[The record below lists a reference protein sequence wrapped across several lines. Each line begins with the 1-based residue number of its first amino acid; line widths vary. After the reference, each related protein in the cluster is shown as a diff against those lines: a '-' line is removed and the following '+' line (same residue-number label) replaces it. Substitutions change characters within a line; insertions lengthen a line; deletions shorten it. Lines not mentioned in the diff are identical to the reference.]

1 MAKLKAAALA
11 IWRYVFNLLIAI
23 DQLGNT
29 LIGGY
34 PDETIS
40 SRAGKGALRGSV
52 FWTFIAAF
60 IDLLFLPF
68 ERDHCRKAI
77 EADEG
82 ERVNIP

>member
-1 MAKLKAAALA
+1 MTKLKDAALA

-52 FWTFIAAF
+52 FWTFAATF
-60 IDLLFLPF
+60 IDILFLPF
-68 ERDHCRKAI
+68 ERDHCRKSI
-77 EADEG
+77 EYDEG
-82 ERVNIP
+82 DKLH

>member
-1 MAKLKAAALA
+1 MTKLKDAALA

-52 FWTFIAAF
+52 FWTCVAAM
-60 IDLLFLPF
+60 IDFLFLPF
-68 ERDHCRKAI
+68 ERDHCRKSI
-77 EADEG
+77 EHDEG
-82 ERVNIP
+82 DKVI

>member
-1 MAKLKAAALA
+1 MKKIKALA
-11 IWRYVFNLLIAI
+11 IWVWKYVFNLLIAI

-52 FWTFIAAF
+52 FWTFAAAF
-60 IDLLFLPF
+60 IDILFLPF

-77 EADEG
+77 EYDEG
-82 ERVNIP
+82 ERIP